1 MCLLSMCL
9 ASLPGCQGAKGEGVE
24 AWVGHGSAPFLMRLQ
39 CRKQWP
45 FMLKLG
51 PQVGQRSK
59 NNHSDTKENRHSD
72 YIARER

>member
-1 MCLLSMCL
+1 MPSS
-9 ASLPGCQGAKGEGVE
+9 ATSVPEGEGVN
-24 AWVGHGSAPFLMRLQ
+24 GLTGRLCAPFLMRFQ

-45 FMLKLG
+45 FMLRLW

>member
-1 MCLLSMCL
+1 MPSS
-9 ASLPGCQGAKGEGVE
+9 ATSVPEGEGVNGLMD
-24 AWVGHGSAPFLMRLQ
+24 ALRTFLMRFQ

-45 FMLKLG
+45 FMLRLW